1 MLRRLPRLAL
11 TLILFVATAGFR
23 PAGLTDGET
32 PPTVVT
38 NAAAAVIAEPPRPA
52 VGARAAL
59 LVDADSGQML
69 FEQGAT
75 EPLPP
80 ASTTKLMTALLAV
93 ESGRYFDPVTIEA
106 ADLVGG
112 SSMGLTTGETLNLR
126 DLLDGLL
133 IASGNDAA
141 YAVARHLG
149 ARVPGPGRPVARFV
163 ARMNARAAELGMRG
177 ATFRNP
183 EGLDEPGHLMS
194 AGRPGAAGPRRVA
207 PAGDR
212 PDRRHTGG
220 DGAQQQARLRAAQHQ
235 SPARLHPRRDRR
247 QDRHDRRGRRVPGG
261 AGRARWAP
269 PAVGA
274 PRQRRPLRRDGRPD

>member
-1 MLRRLPRLAL
+1 MRRQEVVRECCAGCPGSRLTLPRS
-11 TLILFVATAGFR
+11 FVATAGFR

-32 PPTVVT
+32 PPAVVT

-59 LVDADSGQML
+59 LVDADSGQTL

-112 SSMGLTTGETLNLR
+112 SSMGLTAGETLNLR

-149 ARVPGPGRPVARFV
+149 D
-163 ARMNARAAELGMRG
+163 ARAG
-177 ATFRNP
+177 A
-183 EGLDEPGHLMS
+183 GS
-194 AGRPGAAGPRRVA
+194 AGG
-207 PAGDR
+207 
-212 PDRRHTGG
+212 
-220 DGAQQQARLRAAQHQ
+220 
-235 SPARLHPRRDRR
+235 
-247 QDRHDRRGRRVPGG
+247 
-261 AGRARWAP
+261 
-269 PAVGA
+269 
-274 PRQRRPLRRDGRPD
+274 PLRRPDECPRRRVGDARRDVS